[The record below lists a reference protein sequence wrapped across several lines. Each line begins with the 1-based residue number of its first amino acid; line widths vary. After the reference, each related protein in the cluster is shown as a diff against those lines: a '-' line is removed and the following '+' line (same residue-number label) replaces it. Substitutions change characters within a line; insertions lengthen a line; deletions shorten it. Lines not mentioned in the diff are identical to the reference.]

1 LESSDAGA
9 MPPERAASRRAGT
22 SLFENDVVLVNLAV
36 QGISA
41 DPERL
46 RGAADI
52 PMHSF
57 QFPQQGRT
65 FCVAQRR

>member
-1 LESSDAGA
+1 
-9 MPPERAASRRAGT
+9 MPPWRAASRRART

-46 RGAADI
+46 RGAA
-52 PMHSF
+52 
-57 QFPQQGRT
+57 
-65 FCVAQRR
+65 ANN